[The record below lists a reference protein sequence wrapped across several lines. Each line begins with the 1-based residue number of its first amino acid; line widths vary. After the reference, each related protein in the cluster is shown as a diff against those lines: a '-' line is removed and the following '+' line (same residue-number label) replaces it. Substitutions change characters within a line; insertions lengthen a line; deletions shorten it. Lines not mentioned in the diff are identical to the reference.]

1 LHHFDY
7 LYNSMMVFR
16 ALSFGLCCVAFTV
29 GSAVAQLRPL
39 EPIDFRSFGGDPLR
53 VQVGMGVYFD
63 QPASLA
69 GTEGTLWEF
78 GDVRTS
84 IRSGRIVM
92 ELSGTVRRRFD
103 DHVIVK
109 EPYGGAHA
117 PPADGRRNDFGDYR
131 ISTVLRLTKD
141 QSATL
146 ATLRFG
152 TRLPTTDNR
161 VGLDRDVTDF
171 FATVSGQTIAPK
183 FAFGAE
189 AGVSINGTREASYE
203 QADVLVYALT
213 GELRL
218 PSVTPFVTIVGQQDF
233 RDWAIRGNEDLSEM
247 RAGVRLGDRRWIN
260 AVIVRGLTAAS
271 PSGGLQIS
279 AGASFGGH

>member
-1 LHHFDY
+1 
-7 LYNSMMVFR
+7 MIVAR
-16 ALSFGLCCVAFTV
+16 ALFFGLCCVALFA
-29 GSAVAQLRPL
+29 GPAVAQLRPL

-53 VQVGMGVYFD
+53 VQIGMGVYFD
-63 QPASLA
+63 QQASLA
-69 GTEGTLWEF
+69 GTEGTLWEL
-78 GDVRTS
+78 GEVRTS
-84 IRSGRIVM
+84 IRTGRMVM
-92 ELSGTVRRRFD
+92 EVSGTLRRRFD

-131 ISTVLRLTKD
+131 VSTVLRLTND
-141 QSATL
+141 QSAML

-171 FATVSGQTIAPK
+171 FATVGGQTSLRTLAL
-183 FAFGAE
+183 AAE

-203 QADVLVYALT
+203 QADVMVYAIT

-218 PSVTPFVTIVGQQDF
+218 ATVAPFITVVGQQDF
-233 RDWAIRGNEDLSEM
+233 RDWAIRGNEDLAEL
-247 RAGVRLGDRRWIN
+247 RAGLRLGHRRWIN
-260 AVIVRGLTAAS
+260 AVIVRGLTGAS

-279 AGASFGGH
+279 GGAAFGGS